1 MTTSTYTVQG
11 MTCAHCAGAVS
22 REVRKI
28 TGVDDV
34 AVDVSTGGLT
44 VTATAT
50 PAEADVAAAV
60 AEAGYTL
67 VVAP

>member
-28 TGVDDV
+28 AGVDDV

-67 VVAP
+67 VVVP